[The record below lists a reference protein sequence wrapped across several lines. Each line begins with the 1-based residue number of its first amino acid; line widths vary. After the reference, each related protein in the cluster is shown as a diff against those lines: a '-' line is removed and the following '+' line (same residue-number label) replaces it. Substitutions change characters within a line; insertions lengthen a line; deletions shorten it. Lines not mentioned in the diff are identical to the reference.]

1 MAQLRYHDK
10 MGLDIHQRE
19 REDIVIFDLKGRI
32 TLGQEAST
40 LRDMVERLDTQAKN
54 RLILNMA
61 QVDYVDSSGLGTL
74 VMVSSNLKK
83 RGGAVKLL
91 SLNRRNVE
99 LLVMTKLATI
109 FEIFGDEQEA
119 LNSFF
124 PDRELKQF
132 DLLDF
137 VRQMKAEDS

>member
-1 MAQLRYHDK
+1 
-10 MGLDIHQRE
+10 MGLDVQQRE
-19 REDIVIFDLKGRI
+19 REGIVILDMKGRV

-40 LRDMVERLDTQAKN
+40 LRDMVERLDGQSKK

-109 FEIFGDEQEA
+109 FEIFADEQDA
-119 LNSFF
+119 INSFF
-124 PDRELKQF
+124 PDRELKPF
-132 DLLDF
+132 DLLNF
-137 VRQMKAEDS
+137 VRQLKEEEQ